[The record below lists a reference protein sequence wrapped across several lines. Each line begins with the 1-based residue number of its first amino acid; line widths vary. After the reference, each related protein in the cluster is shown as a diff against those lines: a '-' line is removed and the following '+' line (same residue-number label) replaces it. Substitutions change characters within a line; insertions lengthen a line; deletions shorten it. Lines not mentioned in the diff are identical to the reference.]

1 MNALMQSARSALLQC
16 GLWRNDAVLL
26 CALSGGCDSVALL
39 HTLCRL
45 QRETPFSLHA
55 VHVQHGLRGEES
67 LADERFVRELCRSL
81 KVPLTVENAGLTG
94 DMHTPGMETLARES
108 RRRIFEKQ
116 LCTNRADAL
125 LTAHHLDDQAETV
138 LMHLLRG
145 SGMTGLCGMQ
155 PAAPFGSGLI
165 LRPFLGLSKQQLR
178 AALTAEN
185 LPFREDGSNQEAVT
199 PRNALRLAAMPQL
212 EALFPNACTHM
223 AQTAEALSAEEA
235 YISHQADELYATI
248 HYDEAPLFMLTLAPL
263 NAAPEA
269 LRRRVLRRWYREGL
283 RAAGLQPDERGLSH
297 ADTLALSALCA
308 QPPGSRLNL
317 PCGLMAAR
325 EKAYLHLV
333 HQSGEPLQPAQ
344 AFSEAVQPGRAGYA
358 LPHLTLKASAPHA
371 LPHDAQSIILSPEWL
386 KKQPVLRMPQP
397 EDVIRP
403 FGAPGHKPLRR
414 YLTDRKTDPFLR
426 PVLPVLCVQQEVLW
440 IPGLCA
446 SEMLR
451 LESLPAN
458 ALELK
463 ISGHTPFIP
472 KPPKE

>member
-1 MNALMQSARSALLQC
+1 LNALMQSARSALLQC

-155 PAAPFGSGLI
+155 TAAPFGSGLI

-212 EALFPNACTHM
+212 EALFNHP
-223 AQTAEALSAEEA
+223 
-235 YISHQADELYATI
+235 
-248 HYDEAPLFMLTLAPL
+248 
-263 NAAPEA
+263 
-269 LRRRVLRRWYREGL
+269 
-283 RAAGLQPDERGLSH
+283 AG
-297 ADTLALSALCA
+297 
-308 QPPGSRLNL
+308 
-317 PCGLMAAR
+317 
-325 EKAYLHLV
+325 
-333 HQSGEPLQPAQ
+333 
-344 AFSEAVQPGRAGYA
+344 
-358 LPHLTLKASAPHA
+358 
-371 LPHDAQSIILSPEWL
+371 
-386 KKQPVLRMPQP
+386 
-397 EDVIRP
+397 
-403 FGAPGHKPLRR
+403 
-414 YLTDRKTDPFLR
+414 
-426 PVLPVLCVQQEVLW
+426 
-440 IPGLCA
+440 
-446 SEMLR
+446 
-451 LESLPAN
+451 
-458 ALELK
+458 
-463 ISGHTPFIP
+463 
-472 KPPKE
+472 